1 MVIDLHAERERRKL
15 EQHRPSLAHEL
26 IEAMTAYAV
35 VVAALVFVG
44 FIILMQG

>member
-35 VVAALVFVG
+35 VVASLAFVVVL
-44 FIILMQG
+44 ILMQG